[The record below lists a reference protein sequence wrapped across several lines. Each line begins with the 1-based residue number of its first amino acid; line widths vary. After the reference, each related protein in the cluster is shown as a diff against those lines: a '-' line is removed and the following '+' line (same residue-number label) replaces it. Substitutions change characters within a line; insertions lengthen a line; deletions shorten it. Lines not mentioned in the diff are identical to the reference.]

1 MSMKKEYSFSE
12 SLDWA
17 IQGIIFAFKYE
28 RNFRIDFLAA
38 IIVILCG
45 VIINLSRLEL
55 VAIILTIAFVLSAE
69 LFNTAIEKSLD
80 IVNNSVDSRVK
91 FVKDVSAGATLITVL
106 ASISVGFL
114 IFYPHLERPFEVSLR
129 AIKSIPLHI
138 IIAGVFLVMFL
149 VIIIKSLAG
158 DRFLRGGIVSGHAA
172 VAFSMAT
179 IIFYFSNS
187 LIVATLGFI
196 LAFLVAQSRVEGKIH
211 SVREV
216 ILGSLLGIIVMLT
229 ILNLVL
235 K

>member
-1 MSMKKEYSFSE
+1 MMKDYSFSE

-17 IQGIIFAFKYE
+17 IQGIISAFKKE
-28 RNFRIDFLAA
+28 RNFKIDLLVA

-55 VAIILTIAFVLSAE
+55 VVVILTTAFVLSAE

-80 IVNNSVDSRVK
+80 VVNNSIDPKVK
-91 FVKDVSAGATLITVL
+91 FVKDVSAGATLIAVL
-106 ASISVGFL
+106 ASVSVGFL
-114 IFYPHLERPFEVSLR
+114 VFYPHLERPFDISLR

-138 IIAGVFLVMFL
+138 IIASLFLVMFL
-149 VIIIKSLAG
+149 VIIIKSLVG
-158 DRFLRGGIVSGHAA
+158 DKFLRGGIVSGHAA
-172 VAFSMAT
+172 IAFSIAT

-187 LIVATLGFI
+187 LMVATLGFI

-211 SVREV
+211 SVKEV